1 MSKTIQLIRPGFLST
16 DPAGT
21 FCRVDEHGHCST
33 CSDEALPA
41 HVLRVSKEEGI
52 AVAEI
57 DGQQTQIEISL
68 VDDVQP
74 GSWLLVHGGV
84 ALERLT
90 EGEE

>member
-1 MSKTIQLIRPGFLST
+1 MSKIIQLIKPGFLSA
-16 DPAGT
+16 DPAGA

-41 HVLRVSKEEGI
+41 RVVRILDDEWM
-52 AVAEI
+52 AFAEV
-57 DGQQTQIEISL
+57 DGQETQIDISL

-74 GSWLLVHGGV
+74 GTWLLVHGGV

-90 EGEE
+90 EVQE

>member
-1 MSKTIQLIRPGFLST
+1 MSKLIRLIKPGFLPT

-41 HVLRVSKEEGI
+41 HVLRVSDEEGI
-52 AVAEI
+52 ALAEM
-57 DGQQTQIEISL
+57 DGREMEIEISL

-74 GSWLLVHGGV
+74 GTWLLVHGGV

-90 EGEE
+90 EVEA

>member
-1 MSKTIQLIRPGFLST
+1 MSNVIRLVKPGFLAT
-16 DPAGT
+16 DPEGT

-41 HVLRVSKEEGI
+41 RVVRVSPGGGI
-52 AVAEI
+52 AIAEM
-57 DGQQTQIEISL
+57 DGREMEIEISL
-68 VDDVQP
+68 VDDVRP

-90 EGEE
+90 EVEE

>member
-1 MSKTIQLIRPGFLST
+1 MSKTIQLIRPGFLPN

-41 HVLRVSKEEGI
+41 YVLSVSESEGI

-57 DGQQTQIEISL
+57 DGQEMQVEISL
-68 VDDVQP
+68 VDDVQA
-74 GSWLLVHGGV
+74 GTWLLVHGGV

-90 EGEE
+90 EVAE